1 MTRTSKR
8 IVSVAVETLNELLD
22 SDPRAEVLFA
32 HHHDDLSCLDVI
44 NAILANAA
52 EGASIVAA
60 RETDGTLVGFV
71 PKRQKVVREVVGNV
85 EGGPV

>member
-8 IVSVAVETLNELLD
+8 IVAVAVETLNELLD
-22 SDPRAEVLFA
+22 SDPRAEALFA
-32 HHHDDLSCLDVI
+32 PNQEGLSCLDVL
-44 NAILANAA
+44 NTILAQAA

-71 PKRQKVVREVVGNV
+71 PKRQKVVRVATEEVA
-85 EGGPV
+85 P

>member
-32 HHHDDLSCLDVI
+32 HHADGMSVLDVI
-44 NAILANAA
+44 NSILVNAA

-71 PKRQKVVREVVGNV
+71 PKRQKVAREVVDQV
-85 EGGPV
+85 EGGLV